1 MSANSPSPFRRRQSD
16 VDESFTRHRS
26 EAGRD
31 VGDTRDAL
39 HSLVHDARHT
49 GDLMQ
54 EVERDLALLQLTA
67 TAKIVVPVT
76 DVYTPSRGRNRRWT
90 GIALVAVALLSSWA
104 LSSANNRTVLSANGE
119 SNLVE
124 GTLFSG
130 TIRPSQRVSVNAPF
144 GGTVRRLLVDVGDK
158 VAAGQ
163 PLLEVDD
170 QEARAALEAA
180 LLDQQA
186 AATEAAQWQR
196 SIATLD
202 QSVADLST
210 TFAQSLG
217 TLAVAQRQAEQVPGR
232 QVRDSPERA
241 QAALDQAKAKLAR
254 LQKLHAQG
262 IVSDEELEDQ
272 SITVRIAENDLDTAR
287 QWRAAAAQL
296 ARAQEEQAR
305 LQTARSRADHK
316 QLRDD
321 YAVRLANARGR
332 AEQAAQ
338 RVTAARRMLDNAV
351 VRAIT
356 PGVIAE
362 VSVAVGDRPSAGS
375 PLMVVANLEEL
386 LVDVPVAS
394 TLVNVLRPG
403 QEATITLPTLPQQ
416 RVTGRITSINPIP
429 AANMTHTIEVQFT
442 NSSGALLSGQP
453 AEVAFR

>member
-16 VDESFTRHRS
+16 VGESFSRHRS

-31 VGDTRDAL
+31 VGDTRDTL
-39 HSLVHDARHT
+39 HSLVDDARYT

-67 TAKIVVPVT
+67 TAKVVPVT
-76 DVYTPSRGRNRRWT
+76 EIYSQPQPSNRRWT
-90 GIALVAVALLSSWA
+90 GVALVAVVLLSSWA
-104 LSSANNRTVLSANGE
+104 LSSADDRTVLSANGE
-119 SNLVE
+119 ASVVE
-124 GTLFSG
+124 GTLFTG
-130 TIRPSQRVSVNAPF
+130 TIRPSERVTVNAPF

-170 QEARAALEAA
+170 QEARAALDAA

-186 AATEAAQWQR
+186 AVTEAAQWQR

-202 QSVADLST
+202 QSVADLSA
-210 TFAQSLG
+210 TFAQSVG

-232 QVRDSPERA
+232 QLRDSPERA

-272 SITVRIAENDLDTAR
+272 SIAVRIAENDLENAS

-296 ARAQEEQAR
+296 ARAQEDQAR

-321 YAVRLANARGR
+321 YVVRLAQARGR
-332 AEQAAQ
+332 AEQAGQ
-338 RVTAARRMLDNAV
+338 RVNAARRMLENAV

-356 PGVIAE
+356 PGVVAD
-362 VSVAVGDRPSAGS
+362 VSVVVGDRPAAGT
-375 PLMVVANLEEL
+375 PVMVVANLDEL

-394 TLVNVLRPG
+394 TLVNILRPG
-403 QEATITLPTLPQQ
+403 QEATVVLPTLPQQ

-442 NSSGALLSGQP
+442 NTSGALLSGQP